1 MTEFMNMITRDH
13 YKLYG
18 FLMSPYSMKMR
29 AYLRYRRIPFT
40 WITGEAAN
48 TVAMTKVETY
58 MVPVLEYPDGR
69 YANDS
74 TPLISDLDSRYP
86 ERSTTP
92 TDEADAFLS
101 LLIEDFADEWLV
113 GPFFLYRW
121 ETEADQ
127 LHNAGWII
135 YEYFGGNIDHDQFDA
150 MTQVWRER
158 QTGLLP
164 AVSGWP
170 QSYDML
176 KSSLHQFLDVMER
189 HVSKRPFFF
198 GSRPSRAE
206 FAIYGMLSQLL
217 QDLTANQLMRQQYP
231 LTSRWISMV
240 DELSGFEGEWQ
251 TLSESPAAIQ
261 QSSVYELLKLS
272 AKYHLPMLQANQS
285 AFDKKQKKYVI
296 EVDGAE
302 HQRRALPRFLPCL
315 PALQEH
321 YQALPDSAKQSLQSV
336 LRESGCLP
344 YLEQ

>member
-1 MTEFMNMITRDH
+1 MSFISQDE

-58 MVPVLEYPDGR
+58 MVPVLEYPNGSF
-69 YANDS
+69 ANDS
-74 TPLISDLDSRYP
+74 TPLITDLDTRYP

-92 TDEADAFLS
+92 DDEADAFLS
-101 LLIEDFADEWLV
+101 LLVEDFADEWLV
-113 GPFFLYRW
+113 GPFFLHRW

-127 LHNAGWII
+127 AHNASWII
-135 YEYFGGNIDHDQFDA
+135 YEYFGGNIDHDQFEA
-150 MTQVWRER
+150 MTQMWRDR

-170 QSYDML
+170 ESYDML
-176 KSSLHQFLDVMER
+176 KSSLREFLDVMER
-189 HVSKRPFFF
+189 QVSNRPFFF

-217 QDLTANQLMRQQYP
+217 QDLTANQLMRQHYP
-231 LTSRWISMV
+231 LTSRWISVV

-251 TLSESPAAIQ
+251 KLSESPEAIK
-261 QSSVYELLKLS
+261 QSTVYECLKLS
-272 AKYHLPMLQANQS
+272 AKYHLPMLQANQA
-285 AFDKKQKKYVI
+285 AFDSEQKHYFI
-296 EVDGAE
+296 EVDGVR
-302 HQRRALPRFLPCL
+302 HKRRALPRFLPCL
-315 PALQEH
+315 PALQAH
-321 YQALPDSAKQSLQSV
+321 YQALSDSAKQSLLSV
-336 LRESGCLP
+336 LSESGCLP
-344 YLEQ
+344 YLDP